1 MDLYIFGI
9 LFVDFGGFFVQSATF
24 SAYPSHRRERPPC
37 RSPMTAGAEQK
48 DQPPNYHVIARRA
61 KPDVAI
67 PWSTEH
73 PGESTGLPRRLSAPR
88 NDVVVLGWVVIVIFP
103 TPSVSAG
110 DS

>member
-1 MDLYIFGI
+1 MDLYTFGI
-9 LFVDFGGFFVQSATF
+9 LFVEFMGYFVQSATF
-24 SAYPSHRRERPPC
+24 DARELPTPQEAAPV
-37 RSPMTAGAEQK
+37 RSPMTTGVKQK
-48 DQPPNYHVIARRA
+48 DQPPNYHVIAS
-61 KPDVAI
+61 PQGVAI